1 MRENNYISGL
11 DFGKNNVH
19 DEIFYL
25 QGKNNQAI
33 IEKFKELYHNFS
45 PDDSNRNDAQPSD
58 SVNNNSDMRPHV
70 VGPPHEGEIDY
81 KDDPID
87 KDETDENIG
96 HQEENFV
103 SKLKITIGFNNC

>member
-1 MRENNYISGL
+1 MRENNFISGL

-70 VGPPHEGEIDY
+70 VRPPHEGEIDW
-81 KDDPID
+81 KDDPFD
-87 KDETDENIG
+87 KDETEENIG

-103 SKLKITIGFNNC
+103 SQLKITIGFNNW

>member
-58 SVNNNSDMRPHV
+58 SVNNNSDMRLHV
-70 VGPPHEGEIDY
+70 VRPPHEGEIDY

-87 KDETDENIG
+87 KDETDENSWQ
-96 HQEENFV
+96 HLCNAVDQCCFC
-103 SKLKITIGFNNC
+103 F

>member
-70 VGPPHEGEIDY
+70 VRPPHEGEID
-81 KDDPID
+81 
-87 KDETDENIG
+87 
-96 HQEENFV
+96 
-103 SKLKITIGFNNC
+103 

>member
-58 SVNNNSDMRPHV
+58 SVNNNSDMRSTC
-70 VGPPHEGEIDY
+70 GKTGHEGEIDW
-81 KDDPID
+81 KDDPFD
-87 KDETDENIG
+87 KDETEENIG

>member
-1 MRENNYISGL
+1 MRDNNYISGL

-25 QGKNNQAI
+25 QGKNNKAI

-58 SVNNNSDMRPHV
+58 SVNNNSDMRTHV
-70 VGPPHEGEIDY
+70 VRPPHEGEIDW
-81 KDDPID
+81 KDDPFD

>member
-1 MRENNYISGL
+1 MRFFTCKE
-11 DFGKNNVH
+11 
-19 DEIFYL
+19 
-25 QGKNNQAI
+25 KNNQAI

-58 SVNNNSDMRPHV
+58 SVNNNSDMRSTC
-70 VGPPHEGEIDY
+70 GKTAHEGEIDW
-81 KDDPID
+81 KDDPFD
-87 KDETDENIG
+87 KDETGENIG